1 MILCKATF
9 TACAS
14 LLAFFPSA
22 VLAKGDRASEI
33 AGVATMCDAML
44 TQPLQIDA
52 TLRASGWKIAT
63 PMLSGMSM
71 AAITGSEQYR
81 NGRDN
86 ALVSGPTSMVGANC
100 QFDFAKATDPMRAEV
115 QARLTAKLG
124 VPGEIKQGRVTWKKG
139 NVSYSLIR
147 RSPDTLT
154 ILWLLETKA
163 AK

>member
-1 MILCKATF
+1 MILRKAAF
-9 TACAS
+9 TTCAL

-22 VLAKGDRASEI
+22 AFAKGDRASEI
-33 AGVATMCDAML
+33 AGVATICDAML
-44 TQPLQIDA
+44 TQPLQINA
-52 TLRASGWKIAT
+52 ALRASGWKVAT
-63 PMLSGMSM
+63 PMLGGVSM

-100 QFDFAKATDPMRAEV
+100 QFDFAKSSDPMRTDV
-115 QARLTAKLG
+115 QARLTAQLG
-124 VPGEIKQGRVTWKKG
+124 EPSEIKQERITWKKG
-139 NVSYSLIR
+139 SVSYSLVR

-154 ILWLLETKA
+154 ILWLLEKA